1 MPLAEGGA
9 MLSEDASLRA
19 SVDASIDQGSPVM
32 NPILA
37 RIAAYLSKRRD
48 GTAVDP
54 VHIAPDLLPFLFILA
69 IERDRPDAP
78 PRLRIRL
85 TGTTLD
91 NAFGRSVKGHY
102 MEEFL
107 HGTHSAAV
115 LDGFRSCVESG
126 TGIWMRQVVKIA
138 SRAPRFVEGVAIHVE
153 PNRIYGGLQFGE
165 LVDHNTSSSFESRRI

>member
-1 MPLAEGGA
+1 
-9 MLSEDASLRA
+9 MLSDDAPQRASLGA
-19 SVDASIDQGSPVM
+19 NTDQNSPAM

-54 VHIAPDLLPFLFILA
+54 VHIAPDLLPHLFILA
-69 IERDRPDAP
+69 IERDHPDNP

-91 NAFGRSVKGHY
+91 NAFGRSVKGHF

-115 LDGFRSCVESG
+115 LAGFRSCVEPG
-126 TGIWMRQVVKIA
+126 TGIWMRQVVKIGN
-138 SRAPRFVEGVAIHVE
+138 RAPRFVEGVAVHVE

-165 LVDHNTSSSFESRRI
+165 LVGHSTGSSFESRRI